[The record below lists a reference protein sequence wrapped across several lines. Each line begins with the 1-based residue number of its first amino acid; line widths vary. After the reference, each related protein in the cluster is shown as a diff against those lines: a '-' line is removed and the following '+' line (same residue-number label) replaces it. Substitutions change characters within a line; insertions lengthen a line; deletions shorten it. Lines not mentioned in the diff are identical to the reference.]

1 MLIITF
7 GSLTNYGGSKRGET
21 ERKNRGKRS
30 GAERR
35 EREREEDKKW
45 VDRELRWWKAFMPVK
60 TELWCD
66 QSL

>member
-1 MLIITF
+1 MVVP
-7 GSLTNYGGSKRGET
+7 KEERERGRIEG
-21 ERKNRGKRS
+21 R

-35 EREREEDKKW
+35 EREREDEKW
-45 VDRELRWWKAFMPVK
+45 VERELRWRKAFMPVK

>member
-30 GAERR
+30 GEKR
-35 EREREEDKKW
+35 ERERRIKSG
-45 VDRELRWWKAFMPVK
+45 WK
-60 TELWCD
+60 EN
-66 QSL
+66 